1 MKAIKTAKKSNV
13 RIFLLCVVVA
23 LDVLGFTACNSGN
36 LATYKDAK
44 ASEIQAYA
52 DAKGQDNYCPNG
64 WKAICQLVTVG
75 KQEVEDALNKQ
86 QVDTAVQKAKTSID
100 RIKNDAEIAEISSI
114 HFYTSKSMVLL
125 ERHQLYDFTT
135 KTYSTKTI
143 EEYEGWDGIGE
154 DYSVKATLSDES
166 IAAFLLNSKEQG
178 LFSLK
183 ETYLFEDNTS
193 VNNSWNLVIEFKD
206 GTTFISSG
214 VYYPDEASEID
225 LIFME
230 LSGYKLFGI

>member
-1 MKAIKTAKKSNV
+1 MVKK
-13 RIFLLCVVVA
+13 LK
-23 LDVLGFTACNSGN
+23 VLGIVAVMLLGVFGFVACNTDD
-36 LATYKDAK
+36 LATYKVTK
-44 ASEIQAYA
+44 ASEIQAYG
-52 DAKGQDNYCPNG
+52 DAKGHDNYSSKG
-64 WKAICQLVTVG
+64 WSVICQLVTDG
-75 KQEVEDALNKQ
+75 KKAVEVASTKS
-86 QVDTAVQKAKTSID
+86 QVDKAVEMAKTGID
-100 RIKNDAEIAEISSI
+100 RIKNNFEIAEILTI

-125 ERHQLYDFTT
+125 EKHQLYDFTA

-166 IAAFLLNSKEQG
+166 IATFLLNSNEQG

-183 ETYLFEDNTS
+183 ETYLFDDNTS
-193 VNNSWNLVIEFKD
+193 VNNSWNLVIEFKN
-206 GTTFISSG
+206 GTTFTSRG
-214 VYYPDEASEID
+214 VYFPDEASEID